1 MKKILGPVAIALMAL
16 CVSGCD
22 FFRALAGRPTSA
34 QLPKTDTVA
43 SCCAIPD
50 TLALTDTSSCSGC
63 CEAQDSALAA
73 KDSCC
78 CAPADSVAKTDT
90 LCSPVAEPEA
100 AAEPATEPA
109 IELVT
114 EPVTEPAA
122 EPEATPEA
130 QPTPAP
136 APKPAPAPETVEETI
151 ISNLGQRTGFL
162 KVSVSYNDIRLTNTV
177 ESGYYILIGTFRQK
191 SNADRLARQAAK
203 AGLEVTRLEY
213 ANGRT
218 ALAVRRSDNLGD
230 AFVALG
236 EVRKLSFSPKDACI
250 LVVE

>member
-34 QLPKTDTVA
+34 QLPKADTVA

-50 TLALTDTSSCSGC
+50 TLALTDTSSCGGC
-63 CEAQDSALAA
+63 CEAKDSTLAA

-78 CAPADSVAKTDT
+78 CAPADSIAKTDT
-90 LCSPVAEPEA
+90 LCCPVAEQ
-100 AAEPATEPA
+100 EPATEPA
-109 IELVT
+109 
-114 EPVTEPAA
+114 TEPAA
-122 EPEATPEA
+122 EPEPEPEATPEA
-130 QPTPAP
+130 QPAPTPAP
-136 APKPAPAPETVEETI
+136 VPETVEEAI

-162 KVSVSYNDIRLTNTV
+162 NVGVSYNDIRLTNTV

-218 ALAVRRSDNLGD
+218 AVAVRRSDNLGD

-236 EVRKLSFSPKDACI
+236 EVRKLSFTPKDACI

>member
-34 QLPKTDTVA
+34 QLPKADTVA
-43 SCCAIPD
+43 SCFAIPD
-50 TLALTDTSSCSGC
+50 TLALTDTSSCGGC
-63 CEAQDSALAA
+63 CEAKDSTLAA

-78 CAPADSVAKTDT
+78 CAPADSIAKTDT
-90 LCSPVAEPEA
+90 LCCPVAEQEP

-109 IELVT
+109 
-114 EPVTEPAA
+114 TEPAA
-122 EPEATPEA
+122 EPEPEPEATPEA
-130 QPTPAP
+130 QPAPTPAP
-136 APKPAPAPETVEETI
+136 VPETVEEAI

-162 KVSVSYNDIRLTNTV
+162 NVGVSYNDIRLTNTV

-218 ALAVRRSDNLGD
+218 AVAVRRSDNLGD

>member
-34 QLPKTDTVA
+34 QLPKADTVA

-50 TLALTDTSSCSGC
+50 TLALTDTSSCGGC
-63 CEAQDSALAA
+63 CEAKDSTLAA

-78 CAPADSVAKTDT
+78 CAPADSIAKTDT
-90 LCSPVAEPEA
+90 LCCPVAEQEP

-109 IELVT
+109 A
-114 EPVTEPAA
+114 EPATEPAA
-122 EPEATPEA
+122 EPEPEPEATPEA
-130 QPTPAP
+130 QPAPTPAP
-136 APKPAPAPETVEETI
+136 VPETVEEAI

-162 KVSVSYNDIRLTNTV
+162 NVGVSYNDIRLTNTV

-218 ALAVRRSDNLGD
+218 AVAVRRSDNLGD

-236 EVRKLSFSPKDACI
+236 EVRKLSFTPKDACI

>member
-34 QLPKTDTVA
+34 QLPKADTVA

-50 TLALTDTSSCSGC
+50 TLALTDTSSCGGC
-63 CEAQDSALAA
+63 CEAKDSTLAA

-78 CAPADSVAKTDT
+78 CAPADSIAKTDT
-90 LCSPVAEPEA
+90 LCCPVAEQEP
-100 AAEPATEPA
+100 AAEPEP
-109 IELVT
+109 
-114 EPVTEPAA
+114 

-130 QPTPAP
+130 QPAPTPAP
-136 APKPAPAPETVEETI
+136 VPETVEEAI

-162 KVSVSYNDIRLTNTV
+162 NVGVSYNDIRLTNTV

-218 ALAVRRSDNLGD
+218 AVAVRRSDNLGD

-236 EVRKLSFSPKDACI
+236 EVRKLSFTPKDACI

>member
-34 QLPKTDTVA
+34 QLPKADTVA

-50 TLALTDTSSCSGC
+50 TLALTDTSSCGGC
-63 CEAQDSALAA
+63 CEAKDSTLAA

-78 CAPADSVAKTDT
+78 CAPADSIAKTDT
-90 LCSPVAEPEA
+90 LCCPVAEQEH

-109 IELVT
+109 
-114 EPVTEPAA
+114 TEPAA
-122 EPEATPEA
+122 EPEPEPEATPEA
-130 QPTPAP
+130 QPSSTPSPAPTPAP
-136 APKPAPAPETVEETI
+136 VPETVEEAI

-162 KVSVSYNDIRLTNTV
+162 NVGVSYNDIRLTNTV

-191 SNADRLARQAAK
+191 SNADRLARQAAT

-218 ALAVRRSDNLGD
+218 AVAVRRSDNLGD

-236 EVRKLSFSPKDACI
+236 EVRKLSFTPKDACI

>member
-34 QLPKTDTVA
+34 QLPKADTVA

-50 TLALTDTSSCSGC
+50 TLALTDTSSCGGC
-63 CEAQDSALAA
+63 CEAKDSTLAA

-78 CAPADSVAKTDT
+78 CAPADSIAKTDT
-90 LCSPVAEPEA
+90 LCCPVAEQEP
-100 AAEPATEPA
+100 AAEPEP
-109 IELVT
+109 
-114 EPVTEPAA
+114 

-130 QPTPAP
+130 QPAPTPAP
-136 APKPAPAPETVEETI
+136 VPETVEEAI

-162 KVSVSYNDIRLTNTV
+162 NVGVSYNDIRLTNTV

-218 ALAVRRSDNLGD
+218 AVAVRRSDNLGD

>member
-34 QLPKTDTVA
+34 QLPKAAPVA

-50 TLALTDTSSCSGC
+50 TLALTDTSSCGGC
-63 CEAQDSALAA
+63 CEAKDSTLAA

-78 CAPADSVAKTDT
+78 CAPAASIAETDT
-90 LCSPVAEPEA
+90 LCCPVAEQEPV
-100 AAEPATEPA
+100 AEPATEPA
-109 IELVT
+109 
-114 EPVTEPAA
+114 TEPAA
-122 EPEATPEA
+122 EPEPEPEATPEA
-130 QPTPAP
+130 QPAPTPAP
-136 APKPAPAPETVEETI
+136 VPETVEEAI

-162 KVSVSYNDIRLTNTV
+162 NVGVSYNDIRLTNTV

-218 ALAVRRSDNLGD
+218 AVAVRRSDNLGD

>member
-34 QLPKTDTVA
+34 QLPKADTVA

-50 TLALTDTSSCSGC
+50 TLALTDTSSCGGC
-63 CEAQDSALAA
+63 CEAKDSTLAA

-78 CAPADSVAKTDT
+78 CAPADSIAKTDT
-90 LCSPVAEPEA
+90 LCCPVAEQEP
-100 AAEPATEPA
+100 AAEPAAEP
-109 IELVT
+109 
-114 EPVTEPAA
+114 EP

-130 QPTPAP
+130 QPAPTPAP
-136 APKPAPAPETVEETI
+136 VPETVEEAI

-162 KVSVSYNDIRLTNTV
+162 NVGVSYNDIRLTNTV

-218 ALAVRRSDNLGD
+218 AVAVRRSDNLGD

-236 EVRKLSFSPKDACI
+236 EVRKLSFTPKDACI

>member
-34 QLPKTDTVA
+34 QLPKADTVA

-50 TLALTDTSSCSGC
+50 TLALTDTSSCGGC
-63 CEAQDSALAA
+63 CEAKDSTLAA

-78 CAPADSVAKTDT
+78 CAPADSIAKTDT
-90 LCSPVAEPEA
+90 LCCPVAEQEP

-109 IELVT
+109 
-114 EPVTEPAA
+114 TEPAA
-122 EPEATPEA
+122 EPEPEPEATPEA
-130 QPTPAP
+130 QPAPTPAP
-136 APKPAPAPETVEETI
+136 VPETVEEAI

-162 KVSVSYNDIRLTNTV
+162 NVGVSYNDIRLTNTV

-218 ALAVRRSDNLGD
+218 AVAVLRSDNLGD

>member
-34 QLPKTDTVA
+34 QLPKADTVA

-50 TLALTDTSSCSGC
+50 TLALTDTSSCGGC
-63 CEAQDSALAA
+63 CEAKDSTLAA

-78 CAPADSVAKTDT
+78 CAPADSIAKTDT
-90 LCSPVAEPEA
+90 RCCPVAEQEP

-109 IELVT
+109 
-114 EPVTEPAA
+114 TEPAA
-122 EPEATPEA
+122 EPEPEPEATPEA
-130 QPTPAP
+130 QPAPTPAP
-136 APKPAPAPETVEETI
+136 VPETVEEAI

-162 KVSVSYNDIRLTNTV
+162 NVGVSYNDIRLTNTV

-218 ALAVRRSDNLGD
+218 AVAVRRSDNLGD

>member
-34 QLPKTDTVA
+34 QLPKADTVA
-43 SCCAIPD
+43 ACCAIPD
-50 TLALTDTSSCSGC
+50 TLALTDTSSCGGC
-63 CEAQDSALAA
+63 CEAKDSTLAA

-78 CAPADSVAKTDT
+78 CAPADSISKTDT
-90 LCSPVAEPEA
+90 LCCPVAEQEP

-109 IELVT
+109 
-114 EPVTEPAA
+114 TEPAA
-122 EPEATPEA
+122 EPEPEPEATPEA
-130 QPTPAP
+130 QPAP
-136 APKPAPAPETVEETI
+136 VPETVEEAI

-162 KVSVSYNDIRLTNTV
+162 NVGVSYNDIRLTNTV

-218 ALAVRRSDNLGD
+218 AVAVRRSDNLGD

>member
-34 QLPKTDTVA
+34 QLPKADTVA

-50 TLALTDTSSCSGC
+50 TLALTDTSSCGGC
-63 CEAQDSALAA
+63 CEAKDSTLAA

-78 CAPADSVAKTDT
+78 CAPADSIAKTDT
-90 LCSPVAEPEA
+90 LCCPVAEQ
-100 AAEPATEPA
+100 EPATEPA
-109 IELVT
+109 
-114 EPVTEPAA
+114 TEPAA
-122 EPEATPEA
+122 EPEPEPEATPEA
-130 QPTPAP
+130 QPAPTPAP
-136 APKPAPAPETVEETI
+136 VPETVEEAI

-162 KVSVSYNDIRLTNTV
+162 NVGVSYNDIRLTNTV

-218 ALAVRRSDNLGD
+218 AVAVRRSDNLGD

>member
-34 QLPKTDTVA
+34 QLPKADTVA

-50 TLALTDTSSCSGC
+50 TLALTDTSSCGGC
-63 CEAQDSALAA
+63 CEAKDSTLAA

-78 CAPADSVAKTDT
+78 CAPADSISKTDT
-90 LCSPVAEPEA
+90 LCCPVAEQEP

-109 IELVT
+109 A
-114 EPVTEPAA
+114 EPEP

-130 QPTPAP
+130 QPAP
-136 APKPAPAPETVEETI
+136 VPETVEEAI

-162 KVSVSYNDIRLTNTV
+162 NVGVSYNDIRLTNTV

-218 ALAVRRSDNLGD
+218 AVAVRRSDNLGD

>member
-34 QLPKTDTVA
+34 QLPKADTVA

-50 TLALTDTSSCSGC
+50 TLALTDTSSCGGC
-63 CEAQDSALAA
+63 CEAKDSTLAA

-78 CAPADSVAKTDT
+78 CAPADSIAKTDT
-90 LCSPVAEPEA
+90 LCCPVAEQEP

-109 IELVT
+109 
-114 EPVTEPAA
+114 TEPAA
-122 EPEATPEA
+122 EPEPEATPEA
-130 QPTPAP
+130 QPAPTPAP
-136 APKPAPAPETVEETI
+136 VPETVEEAI

-162 KVSVSYNDIRLTNTV
+162 NVGVSYNDIRLTNTV

-218 ALAVRRSDNLGD
+218 AVAVRRSDNLGD

>member
-34 QLPKTDTVA
+34 QLPKADTVA

-50 TLALTDTSSCSGC
+50 TLALTDTSSCGGC
-63 CEAQDSALAA
+63 CEAKDSTLAA

-78 CAPADSVAKTDT
+78 CAPADSISKTDT
-90 LCSPVAEPEA
+90 LCCPVAEQEP

-109 IELVT
+109 
-114 EPVTEPAA
+114 TEPAA
-122 EPEATPEA
+122 EPEPEPEATPEA
-130 QPTPAP
+130 QPAP
-136 APKPAPAPETVEETI
+136 VPETVEEAI

-162 KVSVSYNDIRLTNTV
+162 NVGVSYNDIRLTNTV

-218 ALAVRRSDNLGD
+218 AVAVRRSDNLGD

-236 EVRKLSFSPKDACI
+236 EVRKLSFTPKDACI

>member
-34 QLPKTDTVA
+34 QLPKADTVA

-50 TLALTDTSSCSGC
+50 TLALTDTSSCGGC
-63 CEAQDSALAA
+63 CEAKDSTLAA

-78 CAPADSVAKTDT
+78 CAPADSIAKTDT
-90 LCSPVAEPEA
+90 LCCPVAEQEPAAEP

-109 IELVT
+109 
-114 EPVTEPAA
+114 A
-122 EPEATPEA
+122 EPEPEPDATPEA
-130 QPTPAP
+130 QPAPTPAP
-136 APKPAPAPETVEETI
+136 VPETVEEAI

-162 KVSVSYNDIRLTNTV
+162 NVGVSYNDIRLTNTV

-218 ALAVRRSDNLGD
+218 AVAVRRSDNLGD

>member
-34 QLPKTDTVA
+34 QLPKADTVA

-50 TLALTDTSSCSGC
+50 TLALTDTSSCGGC
-63 CEAQDSALAA
+63 CEATDSTLAA

-78 CAPADSVAKTDT
+78 CAPADSIAKTDT
-90 LCSPVAEPEA
+90 LCCPVAEQEP

-109 IELVT
+109 
-114 EPVTEPAA
+114 TEPAA
-122 EPEATPEA
+122 EPAAEPEPEPEATPEA
-130 QPTPAP
+130 QPAPTPAP
-136 APKPAPAPETVEETI
+136 VPETVEEAI

-162 KVSVSYNDIRLTNTV
+162 NVGVSYNDIRLTNTV

-218 ALAVRRSDNLGD
+218 AVAVRRSDNLGD

>member
-34 QLPKTDTVA
+34 QLPKADTVA

-50 TLALTDTSSCSGC
+50 TLALTDTSSCGGC
-63 CEAQDSALAA
+63 CEAKDSTLAA

-78 CAPADSVAKTDT
+78 CAPADSIAKTDT
-90 LCSPVAEPEA
+90 LCCPVAEQEP

-109 IELVT
+109 
-114 EPVTEPAA
+114 TEPAA
-122 EPEATPEA
+122 EPEPEPEATPEA
-130 QPTPAP
+130 QPAPTPAP
-136 APKPAPAPETVEETI
+136 VPETVEEAI

-162 KVSVSYNDIRLTNTV
+162 NVGVSYNDIRLTNTV

-218 ALAVRRSDNLGD
+218 AVAVRRSDNLGD
-230 AFVALG
+230 AFVALV

>member
-34 QLPKTDTVA
+34 QLPKADTVA

-50 TLALTDTSSCSGC
+50 TLALTDTSSCGGC
-63 CEAQDSALAA
+63 CEAKDSTLAA

-78 CAPADSVAKTDT
+78 CAPADSIAKTDT
-90 LCSPVAEPEA
+90 LCCPVAEQEP

-109 IELVT
+109 A
-114 EPVTEPAA
+114 EPEP

-130 QPTPAP
+130 QPAPTPAP
-136 APKPAPAPETVEETI
+136 VPETVEEAI

-162 KVSVSYNDIRLTNTV
+162 NVGVSYNDIRLTNTV

-218 ALAVRRSDNLGD
+218 AVAVRRSDNLGD

>member
-34 QLPKTDTVA
+34 QLPKADTVA

-50 TLALTDTSSCSGC
+50 TLALTDTSSCGGC
-63 CEAQDSALAA
+63 CEAQDSTLAA

-78 CAPADSVAKTDT
+78 CAPADSIAKTDT
-90 LCSPVAEPEA
+90 LCCPVAELEP

-109 IELVT
+109 
-114 EPVTEPAA
+114 TEPAA
-122 EPEATPEA
+122 EPEPEPEATPEA
-130 QPTPAP
+130 QPAPTPAP
-136 APKPAPAPETVEETI
+136 VPETVEEAI

-162 KVSVSYNDIRLTNTV
+162 NVGVSYNDIRLTNTV

-218 ALAVRRSDNLGD
+218 AVAVRRSDNLGD

>member
-34 QLPKTDTVA
+34 QLPKADTVA

-50 TLALTDTSSCSGC
+50 TLALTDTSSCGGC
-63 CEAQDSALAA
+63 CEAKDSTLAA

-78 CAPADSVAKTDT
+78 CAPADSIAKTDT
-90 LCSPVAEPEA
+90 LCCPVAEQEP

-109 IELVT
+109 AEPAT
-114 EPVTEPAA
+114 EPATEPAA
-122 EPEATPEA
+122 EPEPEPEATPEA
-130 QPTPAP
+130 QPAPTPAP
-136 APKPAPAPETVEETI
+136 VPETVEEAI

-162 KVSVSYNDIRLTNTV
+162 NVGVSYNDIRLTNTV

-218 ALAVRRSDNLGD
+218 AVAVRRSDNLGD

>member
-34 QLPKTDTVA
+34 QLPKADTVA

-50 TLALTDTSSCSGC
+50 TLALTDTSSCGGC
-63 CEAQDSALAA
+63 CEAKDSTLAA

-78 CAPADSVAKTDT
+78 CAPADSIAKTDT
-90 LCSPVAEPEA
+90 LCCPVAEQEP

-109 IELVT
+109 
-114 EPVTEPAA
+114 TEPAA
-122 EPEATPEA
+122 EPGPEPEATPEA
-130 QPTPAP
+130 QPAPTPAP
-136 APKPAPAPETVEETI
+136 VPETVEEAI

-162 KVSVSYNDIRLTNTV
+162 NVGVSYNDIRLTNTV

-191 SNADRLARQAAK
+191 SNADRLARQAAT
-203 AGLEVTRLEY
+203 AGLAVTRLEY

-218 ALAVRRSDNLGD
+218 AVAVRRSDNLGD

>member
-34 QLPKTDTVA
+34 QLPKADTVA

-50 TLALTDTSSCSGC
+50 TLALTDTSSCGGC
-63 CEAQDSALAA
+63 CEAKDSTLAA

-78 CAPADSVAKTDT
+78 RAPADSISKTDT
-90 LCSPVAEPEA
+90 LCCPVAEQEP
-100 AAEPATEPA
+100 AAEPAAEP
-109 IELVT
+109 
-114 EPVTEPAA
+114 

-130 QPTPAP
+130 QPAPTPAP
-136 APKPAPAPETVEETI
+136 VPETVEEAI

-162 KVSVSYNDIRLTNTV
+162 NVGVSYNDIRLTNTV

-218 ALAVRRSDNLGD
+218 AVAVRRSDNLGD

>member
-34 QLPKTDTVA
+34 QLPKADTVA

-50 TLALTDTSSCSGC
+50 TLALTDTSSCGGC
-63 CEAQDSALAA
+63 CEAKDSTLAA

-78 CAPADSVAKTDT
+78 CAPADSISKTDT
-90 LCSPVAEPEA
+90 LCCPVAEQEP

-109 IELVT
+109 A
-114 EPVTEPAA
+114 EPEP

-130 QPTPAP
+130 QPAPTPAP
-136 APKPAPAPETVEETI
+136 VPETVEEAI

-162 KVSVSYNDIRLTNTV
+162 NVGVSYNDIRLTNTV

-218 ALAVRRSDNLGD
+218 AVAVRRSDNLGD

-236 EVRKLSFSPKDACI
+236 EVRKLSFTPKDACI

>member
-34 QLPKTDTVA
+34 QLPKADTVA

-50 TLALTDTSSCSGC
+50 TLALTDTSSCGGC
-63 CEAQDSALAA
+63 CEAKDSTLAA

-78 CAPADSVAKTDT
+78 CAPADSIAKTDT
-90 LCSPVAEPEA
+90 LCCPVAEQEP

-109 IELVT
+109 T
-114 EPVTEPAA
+114 EPSTEPAA
-122 EPEATPEA
+122 EPEPEPEATPEA
-130 QPTPAP
+130 QPAPTPAP
-136 APKPAPAPETVEETI
+136 VPETVEEAI

-162 KVSVSYNDIRLTNTV
+162 NVGVSYNDIRLTNTV

-218 ALAVRRSDNLGD
+218 AVAVRRSDNLGD

-236 EVRKLSFSPKDACI
+236 EVRKLSFTPKDACI

>member
-34 QLPKTDTVA
+34 QLPKADTVA

-50 TLALTDTSSCSGC
+50 TLALTDTSSCGGC
-63 CEAQDSALAA
+63 CEAKDSTLAA

-78 CAPADSVAKTDT
+78 CAPADSIAKTDT
-90 LCSPVAEPEA
+90 LCCPVAEQEP
-100 AAEPATEPA
+100 AAEPEP
-109 IELVT
+109 
-114 EPVTEPAA
+114 

-130 QPTPAP
+130 QPAPTPAP
-136 APKPAPAPETVEETI
+136 VPETVEEAI

-162 KVSVSYNDIRLTNTV
+162 NVGVSYNDIRLTNTV

-218 ALAVRRSDNLGD
+218 AVAVLRSDNLGD

-236 EVRKLSFSPKDACI
+236 EVRKLSFTPKDACI

>member
-34 QLPKTDTVA
+34 QLPKADTVA

-50 TLALTDTSSCSGC
+50 TLALTDTSSCGGC
-63 CEAQDSALAA
+63 CEAKDSTLAA

-78 CAPADSVAKTDT
+78 CAPADSISKTDT
-90 LCSPVAEPEA
+90 LCCPVAEQ
-100 AAEPATEPA
+100 EPATEPA
-109 IELVT
+109 
-114 EPVTEPAA
+114 TEPAA
-122 EPEATPEA
+122 EPEPEPEATPEA
-130 QPTPAP
+130 QPAPTPAP
-136 APKPAPAPETVEETI
+136 VPETVEEAI

-162 KVSVSYNDIRLTNTV
+162 NVGVSYNDIRLTNTV

-218 ALAVRRSDNLGD
+218 AVAVRRSDNLGD

>member
-34 QLPKTDTVA
+34 QLPKADTVA

-50 TLALTDTSSCSGC
+50 TLALTDTSSCGGC
-63 CEAQDSALAA
+63 CEAKDSTLAA

-78 CAPADSVAKTDT
+78 CAPADSISKTDT
-90 LCSPVAEPEA
+90 LCCPVAEQEP

-109 IELVT
+109 A
-114 EPVTEPAA
+114 EPEP

-130 QPTPAP
+130 QPAPTPAP
-136 APKPAPAPETVEETI
+136 VPETVEEAI

-162 KVSVSYNDIRLTNTV
+162 NVGVSYNDIRLTNTV

-218 ALAVRRSDNLGD
+218 AVAVRRSDNLGD

>member
-34 QLPKTDTVA
+34 QLPKADTVA

-50 TLALTDTSSCSGC
+50 TLALTDTSSCGGC
-63 CEAQDSALAA
+63 CEAKDSTLAA

-78 CAPADSVAKTDT
+78 CAPADSIAKTDT
-90 LCSPVAEPEA
+90 LCCPVAEQ
-100 AAEPATEPA
+100 EPATEPA
-109 IELVT
+109 
-114 EPVTEPAA
+114 TEPAA
-122 EPEATPEA
+122 EPEPEPEATPEA
-130 QPTPAP
+130 QPAP
-136 APKPAPAPETVEETI
+136 VPETVEEAI

-162 KVSVSYNDIRLTNTV
+162 NVGVSYNDIRLTNTV

-218 ALAVRRSDNLGD
+218 AVAVRRSDNLGD

-236 EVRKLSFSPKDACI
+236 EVRKLSFTPKDACI

>member
-34 QLPKTDTVA
+34 QLPKADTVA

-50 TLALTDTSSCSGC
+50 TLALTDTSSCGGC
-63 CEAQDSALAA
+63 CEAKDSTLAA

-78 CAPADSVAKTDT
+78 CAPADSIAKTDT
-90 LCSPVAEPEA
+90 LCCPVAEQEP

-109 IELVT
+109 A
-114 EPVTEPAA
+114 EPEP

-130 QPTPAP
+130 QPAPTPAP
-136 APKPAPAPETVEETI
+136 VPETVEEAI

-218 ALAVRRSDNLGD
+218 AVAVRRSDNLGD

-236 EVRKLSFSPKDACI
+236 EVRKLSFTPKDACI

>member
-34 QLPKTDTVA
+34 QLPKADTVA

-50 TLALTDTSSCSGC
+50 TLALTDTSSCGGC
-63 CEAQDSALAA
+63 CEAKDSTLAA

-78 CAPADSVAKTDT
+78 CAPADSIAKTDT
-90 LCSPVAEPEA
+90 LCCPVAEQEP

-109 IELVT
+109 A
-114 EPVTEPAA
+114 EP

-130 QPTPAP
+130 QPAPTPAP
-136 APKPAPAPETVEETI
+136 VPETVEEAI

-162 KVSVSYNDIRLTNTV
+162 NVGVSYNDIRLTNTV

-218 ALAVRRSDNLGD
+218 AVAVRRSDNLGD